1 MSYTTISLEGFLQE
15 FQSVSGGSYPRR
27 FCFVLGAGA
36 SKASGIKTG
45 EELVNQWD
53 RELEVRIPEEH
64 ARWKQETGITPRT
77 SMAFTVIITP
87 GASPGTTGSGTGTAT
102 TSWSG

>member
-45 EELVNQWD
+45 EELVDLWD
-53 RELEVRIPEEH
+53 RELEVRNPAAH
-64 ARWKQETGITPRT
+64 ARWKQETGITPENKYG
-77 SMAFTVIITP
+77 F
-87 GASPGTTGSGTGTAT
+87 
-102 TSWSG
+102 

>member
-1 MSYTTISLEGFLQE
+1 MGKIDGPRRDTALFPGDPDPGRMRMSYTTISLEGFLQE

-45 EELVNQWD
+45 E
-53 RELEVRIPEEH
+53 
-64 ARWKQETGITPRT
+64 
-77 SMAFTVIITP
+77 
-87 GASPGTTGSGTGTAT
+87 
-102 TSWSG
+102 SW